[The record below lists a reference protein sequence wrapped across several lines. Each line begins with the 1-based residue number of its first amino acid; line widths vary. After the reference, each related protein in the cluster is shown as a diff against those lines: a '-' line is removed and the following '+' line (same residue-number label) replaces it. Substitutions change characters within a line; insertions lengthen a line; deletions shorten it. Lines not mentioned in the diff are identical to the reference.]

1 MTHTRSQ
8 KKSMRDMWL
17 FSALFIALTMYFIA
31 TYGYFPGLK
40 LSVNG
45 QINGRVDGKIY
56 WDYGNGFN
64 AYDSIDVRFSAGKPV
79 KTGEKLG
86 AVTVESIGLKNFH
99 SHGYGVWLIVD
110 KEDIEKKHFIIE
122 GEHKWGQWQRYK
134 KNHTGR
140 QLKLYPDAK
149 IVFPDQDR
157 LFAFNLFHTVFSGIA
172 KVSSE
177 NGRVAYYDGYGQNRY
192 DETERYY
199 FGQKTEGQIT
209 SIIDRY
215 RLKFEKYLPLPRQK
229 IKRIKIA
236 LVPERS
242 IREIKPA
249 QLLTVKIKKDFVGD
263 SDRPVIIK
271 QIIVNG
277 RYIGWNDDRLSVS
290 SPDQSVQ
297 SLTPR
302 WVQQSNEN
310 PNAAEI
316 STVVRLSEKKGKR
329 FLTPNDVIMFRD
341 RIYSFEV
348 ILDGGVKRTD
358 ILEISLDNKM
368 VALFRKNDAR
378 KNEVAYLGKSA
389 VFTSSIEFREILL
402 KDSEGKKYT
411 YPVSNGTAGDIVLDA
426 KDLRQVKQKRFHAGL
441 LFVQILT
448 AGVITLLLYWLS
460 RLELWSQSTP
470 GNWFTTLFVRDK
482 RWFFWFVFLAGLG
495 INLAF
500 LAAEWPGSMT
510 PDSLYINR
518 EAKWLQ
524 FTNHHPYIYSV
535 FALGLYNIFD
545 APLMVIIV
553 QMVSFHLLSGLFFYT
568 LYSEGLSLLLLL
580 PVLVLP
586 FFSLPV
592 NLFNITFW
600 KDIPYSTL
608 VLFWAF
614 FLSYL
619 LYKKLYCR
627 ERITLNTRNAVFL
640 AVLFFLL
647 CSLRFNGIVYL
658 PLIPCILF
666 YFCHHCKKGIVTFA
680 VVSTLLLV
688 IYYLVL
694 PNFVI
699 YHKPAQNNFAKN
711 TLEKKTSKLNS
722 ILKNSGNYY
731 VEDYLAERTRI
742 FTASLGTS
750 PVASTWY
757 TDTHFP
763 PQAWLSVREMRSD
776 MVYNPKSGYLA
787 ENFKKLFRKTAQY
800 SGIFSGRF
808 LFWNSSFALVGLCLV
823 FFLYRWLP
831 VSAFYSGFFLY
842 QAFFMF
848 FVVWPRWR
856 YLYFIY
862 LGGVFLLPT
871 VFFEIS
877 KMKKRKQTVC
887 AWEK

>member
-1 MTHTRSQ
+1 MTHTLLQ
-8 KKSMRDMWL
+8 KKPMRDMWL
-17 FSALFIALTMYFIA
+17 FSALFFALTIYFA
-31 TYGYFPGLK
+31 VTYGYFPGLE

-45 QINGRVDGKIY
+45 QINGRVDGKVF

-64 AYDSIDVRFSAGKPV
+64 AYDSIDVRFSAGKPQ
-79 KTGEKLG
+79 KNSKKLG
-86 AVTVESIGLKNFH
+86 TVTVECMGMKNVR

-110 KEDIEKKHFIIE
+110 KDDIKKNHFTIE
-122 GEHKWGQWQRYK
+122 GEYKWGQWLRYK

-149 IVFPDQDR
+149 IVFPDQGR
-157 LFAFNLFHTVFSGIA
+157 LFSLNLFQTVFSGFA

-177 NGRVAYYDGYGQNRY
+177 NGRVAYYDAYGLNRY

-199 FGQKTEGQIT
+199 YGQKTDGKIT

-215 RLKFEKYLPLPRQK
+215 RLKFQKYLPLPRQK
-229 IKRIKIA
+229 IKRIKIV
-236 LVPERS
+236 LDRERS
-242 IREIKPA
+242 IKDIKPA
-249 QLLTVKIKKDFVGD
+249 QQLTVQLKKNIAGTSGNPVFV
-263 SDRPVIIK
+263 K

-277 RYIGWNDDRLSVS
+277 RRIDWDDDRLSVS
-290 SPDQSVQ
+290 VVADKPAWQDLKTLPQK
-297 SLTPR
+297 TD
-302 WVQQSNEN
+302 EN
-310 PNAAEI
+310 STAAEQLFPLKF
-316 STVVRLSEKKGKR
+316 SDKKGKR
-329 FLTPNDVIMFRD
+329 LETLADVITFRD

-348 ILDGGVKRTD
+348 VVDGGIESAKS
-358 ILEISLDNKM
+358 LEIDLDSEK
-368 VALFRKNDAR
+368 VVPFRKNDAR
-378 KNEVAYLGKSA
+378 KNEVALLGKSTVLA
-389 VFTSSIEFREILL
+389 SSIKFREILL
-402 KDSEGKKYT
+402 KDSEGNKFS
-411 YPVSNGTAGDIVLDA
+411 YPVSRETVGGIVLDV
-426 KDLRQVKQKRFHAGL
+426 KDLIQVKQKCFHGGL
-441 LFVQILT
+441 LFVQLLT
-448 AGVITLLLYWLS
+448 ALVITFLLYWLS
-460 RLELWSQSTP
+460 RLELWTQST
-470 GNWFTTLFVRDK
+470 GNWFTLLFVKEK
-482 RWFFWFVFLAGLG
+482 RWFFWFVFLLGLG

-518 EAKWLQ
+518 EVKWLQ

-545 APLMVIIV
+545 APLTVIIV
-553 QMVSFHLLSGLFFYT
+553 QMVCFQLLSGVFFYT
-568 LYSEGLSLLLLL
+568 LYSEGLSLLILL
-580 PVLVLP
+580 PALVLP

-619 LYKKLYCR
+619 FYRRLYCG
-627 ERITLNTRNAVFL
+627 ERITLNQRSAVLL

-666 YFCHHCKKGIVTFA
+666 FFYRHSKKGIVTFA

-688 IYYLVL
+688 AYYLVL
-694 PNFVI
+694 PDYVL
-699 YHKPAQNNFAKN
+699 YHKPVQNNFARN
-711 TLEKKTSKLNS
+711 TLQKKTSKLNS
-722 ILKNSGNYY
+722 ILENSGNYY

-763 PQAWLSVREMRSD
+763 PQAWLSVRELRAD
-776 MVYNPKSGYLA
+776 MIYSPKSGYLA
-787 ENFKKLFRKTAQY
+787 GNLRKLLRKTAQY

-808 LFWNSSFALVGLCLV
+808 LFWNSSFALVGLCFI

-862 LGGVFLLPT
+862 LGGVFLLPV

-877 KMKKRKQTVC
+877 KIRKQKQTIC
-887 AWEK
+887 TQE